1 MTPFVEEEAMATMLM
16 SMAAE
21 NLTPPSVHYD
31 PYLMHGGGMGAM
43 MMSMATA
50 AQGLDSTKKIEFS
63 FDLKNCQNF
72 FILLT
77 CTNY

>member
-43 MMSMATA
+43 MMSA
-50 AQGLDSTKKIEFS
+50 AQGLDSTKKIEFRRRRAHRGEG
-63 FDLKNCQNF
+63 
-72 FILLT
+72 
-77 CTNY
+77 